1 MNRDEMLRRLV
12 DPSRI
17 WDLVILG
24 GGATGLGVAVDAASR
39 GYGVLLL
46 ERGDFA
52 QGTSSRSTKLI
63 HGGVRYL
70 QQGNVSLVLEALRE
84 RGLLQ
89 QNAPHLVGNLRFV
102 VPNYEWWE
110 APFYGIGLKLYDVL
124 AGKLGFG
131 PSRFLSKQETV
142 ERLPNLE
149 TAGLRGGIIYHDGQF
164 DDARLAISL
173 AQTAVDHGATL
184 VNYVTVTDFQ
194 KTDGLITGVVARDE
208 ETGEAHRIR
217 ARAVVNATGAFS
229 DVARSMDDPAAPPLI
244 IPSQGIHL
252 VLDRS
257 FLPGTEAIMVPHTAD
272 GRIVFVIPWYDRVVV
287 GTTDT
292 GLESAVEEPRP
303 RDEEIEFLLETS
315 ARYLIRDPQR
325 ADIRGVFAGI
335 RPLVRDVEAEGTAAI
350 SREHTVEVSMSG
362 LVTIAGGKWTT
373 YRKMAEDT
381 VDAVAAVAD
390 LPERPCRTRTLR
402 IHGYDLQS
410 ARHGPLAVYGSDAPR
425 LQKLIS
431 EDPRGGERLHPAFD
445 VCAAQVVWAVRE
457 EMARS
462 VADVLARRT
471 RILLLDTRASLE
483 LAPRVAALMA
493 AELSRDAVWVAEQ
506 VRAFRELAEPLLIS

>member
-1 MNRDEMLRRLV
+1 MNRDQMWHRLG
-12 DPSRI
+12 DASRL
-17 WDLVILG
+17 WDLVVIG

-39 GYGVLLL
+39 GYQVLLL

-52 QGTSSRSTKLI
+52 QGTSSRSTKLV

-131 PSRFLSKQETV
+131 PSRFLSKEETI

-149 TAGLRGGIIYHDGQF
+149 TAGLRGGVIYHDGQF
-164 DDARLAISL
+164 DDARLAIAL
-173 AQTAVDHGATL
+173 AQTAADHGATL
-184 VNYVTVTDFQ
+184 LNYAAVTELLKAEELVS
-194 KTDGLITGVVARDE
+194 GVVARDL
-208 ETGEAHRIR
+208 ETGQAHRIR
-217 ARAVVNATGAFS
+217 ARVVVNATGAFS
-229 DVARSMDDPAAPPLI
+229 DALRRMDDPAAEPI
-244 IPSQGIHL
+244 IMPSQGIHL
-252 VLDRS
+252 VLDRR
-257 FLPGTEAIMVPHTAD
+257 FLPGSDAIMVPHTDD
-272 GRIVFVIPWYDRVVV
+272 GRVVFVIPWYGRVVV

-292 GLESAVEEPRP
+292 ALASVPEEPLP
-303 RDEEIEFLLETS
+303 LEEEIDFLLDTS
-315 ARYLIRDPQR
+315 ARYLIRDPRR
-325 ADIRGVFAGI
+325 ADVRGVFAGI
-335 RPLVRDVEAEGTAAI
+335 RPLVRDVEAKATSAV
-350 SREHTVEVSMSG
+350 SREHSVEVSLSG

-381 VDAVAAVAD
+381 VDTAAAVAD

-402 IHGYDLQS
+402 IHGYDPDA
-410 ARHGPLAVYGSDAPR
+410 ARHGPLAMYGTDAPE
-425 LQKLIS
+425 LASLMA
-431 EDPRGGERLHPAFD
+431 EDPQGGEPLHPDFGL
-445 VCAAQVVWAVRE
+445 CRAQIVWAVRR

-471 RILLLDTRASLE
+471 RILLLDTRVSIA
-483 LAPRVAALMA
+483 LAPAVAEVMA
-493 AELSRDAVWVAEQ
+493 AELSRDADWVAAQ
-506 VRAFRELAEPLLIS
+506 VRAFRELAEPLLIA

>member
-1 MNRDEMLRRLV
+1 MNRDEMLRRLG
-12 DPSRI
+12 DPSRV
-17 WDLVILG
+17 WDLVIIG

-89 QNAPHLVGNLRFV
+89 QNAPHLVRNLRFV
-102 VPNYEWWE
+102 VPSYEWWE
-110 APFYGIGLKLYDVL
+110 APFYGIGLKLYDIL

-131 PSRFLSKQETV
+131 PSRFLSKQETI

-149 TAGLRGGIIYHDGQF
+149 TEGLRGGVIYHDGQF

-173 AQTAVDHGATL
+173 AQTAVDQGATL
-184 VNYVTVTDFQ
+184 VNYAAVTDFQ

-208 ETGEAHRIR
+208 EAGEARCIR
-217 ARAVVNATGAFS
+217 ARVVVNATGPFA
-229 DVARSMDDPAAPPLI
+229 DAVRRMDDPATEPLI
-244 IPSQGIHL
+244 SPSQGIHL
-252 VLDRS
+252 VLDRA

-292 GLESAVEEPRP
+292 GLESVVEEPRP

-315 ARYLIRDPQR
+315 ARYLIRDPR
-325 ADIRGVFAGI
+325 REDVRGVFAGI
-335 RPLVRDVEAEGTAAI
+335 RPLVKDVEAEGTAAI
-350 SREHTVEVSMSG
+350 SREHAVDVSVSG
-362 LVTIAGGKWTT
+362 LVSIAGGKWTT

-381 VDAVAAVAD
+381 VDTAAAVAD
-390 LPERPCRTRTLR
+390 LPERPCPTRTLR
-402 IHGYDLQS
+402 IHGYDPQS

-431 EDPRGGERLHPAFD
+431 EDPRCGEPLHPAFD
-445 VCAAQVVWAVRE
+445 VCAAQVVWAVRN
-457 EMARS
+457 EMART

-471 RILLLDTRASLE
+471 RILLLDTRVSLD
-483 LAPRVAALMA
+483 LAPQVAALMA
-493 AELSRDAVWVAEQ
+493 AELSRDAVWAAEQ
-506 VRAFRELAEPLLIS
+506 VRAFRELAEPLLVS